1 MRHVSYSDTSR
12 LPCLRHAL
20 TSFKP
25 CRAPPSVPSTRQQ
38 FKRQR
43 LCRSA
48 GRSSS
53 PDTTITSVS
62 KNAPLRLFGYR
73 QDFESR
79 YELKEKVGS
88 GSFGTVYKVSSKQTG
103 EDFAVKT
110 IAKRWAPGAQMEP
123 LFVRRIQHEV
133 DIYNHIGRSL
143 NVAYLY
149 GAYEDSKNVMLVMEL
164 CKGGEMWNRVRSGRY
179 SEKDAANAV
188 RDVLRTVAQ
197 CHARNVLIRDVKPD
211 NFLYLTSDENAP
223 LKAIDFGLAQYCKAD
238 ENLRDRAGTAI
249 YIAPEVL
256 KMKYSLPADLWSA
269 GIIAYQL
276 VTGRLPFTGEEGE
289 EVSTQYM
296 EKKQFDHKEVF
307 RAVLYADLDFAC
319 APWDSVSPA
328 CKDLVQSLLQRD
340 PAQRPTAVEALKHSW
355 LSYTEEVASDLP
367 LGGDIVQRLQRFG
380 TYGRL
385 KQIALRKVAHNIA
398 SDSALVSD
406 LRKAFQQLDTAG
418 TGAIKY
424 DDAQKALEQGG
435 FNLSR
440 PEMQQLVSQLVDEMD
455 EQGDIQ
461 YDNWVA
467 AMVDWREVEHS
478 QEWHDWVQKAF
489 EAFDVDGSGSIGIK
503 DLQDMLCQGE
513 ICAVPDT
520 VEAAIREADVLDQDG
535 NISLE
540 EFEALMHSAD
550 TDVLDLFDTRHHI

>member
-1 MRHVSYSDTSR
+1 MSKKDQ
-12 LPCLRHAL
+12 L
-20 TSFKP
+20 TQLLTCS
-25 CRAPPSVPSTRQQ
+25 AST
-38 FKRQR
+38 
-43 LCRSA
+43 
-48 GRSSS
+48 
-53 PDTTITSVS
+53 

-88 GSFGTVYKVSSKQTG
+88 GSFGTVYKVSSKQNG
-103 EDFAVKT
+103 EDFAVKM
-110 IAKRWAPGAQMEP
+110 IAKRWAPETHMEP

-133 DIYNHIGRSL
+133 DICNHIGRSL

-164 CKGGEMWNRVRSGRY
+164 CKGGEMWKRVRSGRY
-179 SEKDAANAV
+179 SEKDAARSV

-211 NFLYLTSDENAP
+211 NFLYLTSDEEAP
-223 LKAIDFGLAQYCKAD
+223 LKAIDFGLAQYCKPD
-238 ENLRDRAGTAI
+238 ESLRDKAGTAI

-256 KMKYSLPADLWSA
+256 KMKYSLPSDLWSA
-269 GIIAYQL
+269 GVIAYQL

-289 EVSTQYM
+289 EVSTGFM
-296 EKKQFDHKEVF
+296 EKQQFDHKEVF
-307 RAVLYADLDFAC
+307 RAVLYADLDFDRP
-319 APWDSVSPA
+319 PWDQVTPE

-355 LSYTEEVASDLP
+355 LSYTEEVASDVP

-385 KQIALRKVAHNIA
+385 KQIALRKVAHNID
-398 SDSALVSD
+398 SDSALVSE
-406 LRKAFQQLDTAG
+406 LRAAFRQIDTHG
-418 TGAIKY
+418 TGTIKY
-424 DDAQKALEQGG
+424 KDAQKALEQGG

-455 EQGDIQ
+455 EEGDIQ

-467 AMVDWREVEHS
+467 AMIDWREVEHS
-478 QEWHDWVQKAF
+478 QKWHDWVQKAF

-503 DLQDMLCQGE
+503 DLQNMLCQGE
-513 ICAVPDT
+513 ICVVPDA

-550 TDVLDLFDTRHHI
+550 TDVLDLFDTRHHS

>member
-1 MRHVSYSDTSR
+1 MVHFSYSDTSR
-12 LPCLRHAL
+12 FTSLRHAL
-20 TSFKP
+20 ASFKP
-25 CRAPPSVPSTRQQ
+25 SPAPPSFTSTWKQ

-43 LCRSA
+43 LCRSS

-53 PDTTITSVS
+53 SDTTITSVS

-110 IAKRWAPGAQMEP
+110 IAKRWASGAQMEP

-238 ENLRDRAGTAI
+238 ENLREKAGTAI

-296 EKKQFDHKEVF
+296 EKKQFEHKEVF
-307 RAVLYADLDFAC
+307 RAVLYADLDFTR
-319 APWDSVSPA
+319 APWDTVSPA
-328 CKDLVQSLLQRD
+328 CKALVQSLLQRD
-340 PAQRPTAVEALKHSW
+340 PACRPTAVEALKHSW

-406 LRKAFQQLDTAG
+406 LRKAFQQLDTADTG
-418 TGAIKY
+418 TIKY

-550 TDVLDLFDTRHHI
+550 TDALDLFDTRHHS